1 MDANYHI
8 ADRRRAGL
16 LRFAQSTVGIL
27 LAPAY
32 RAAFNSRRRRYL
44 ALRAPVAGTPVIAV
58 GNVAMGGSGKTPV
71 CCALYSA
78 ARRARRRGAIVL
90 KLGKDRRH
98 YLDELLI
105 YASCL
110 TSMDAAP
117 PRVQRDEQSIVV
129 DLPSGVICAHRNKM
143 AGIKAM
149 AARED
154 VDFVVVDDAHQL
166 YSLQPALSICLLH
179 PDDARERLFPRGLL
193 REELE
198 AAGRAD
204 FVLVREDGFGGSVPV
219 ETHGTFRLE
228 ERAVLPVADLM
239 APWVEMGSTEQMSDG
254 AQPRGSGVAFA
265 GIGRPESFEASLE
278 KLGIPL
284 TASARFPDH
293 HEYSAADL
301 HWLRKL
307 GKDTGAGH
315 FITTEKDG
323 CRLLPLMLRAR
334 YAEGYN
340 VCWPAGLLPQPTVY
354 LPNLIVALEE
364 IWSRMFFARVS
375 AALPDKLLSRFLEV
389 IGASGA
395 GA

>member
-1 MDANYHI
+1 MEANFHI
-8 ADRRRAGL
+8 ADRRGLGL
-16 LRFAQSTVGIL
+16 LRFAQSTVGTL

-44 ALRAPVAGTPVIAV
+44 ALRAPIAGAPVIAV
-58 GNVAMGGSGKTPV
+58 GNIAMGGSGKTPM
-71 CCALYSA
+71 CCALYA
-78 ARRARRRGAIVL
+78 KARKAKRRGAIVL

-98 YLDELLI
+98 FLDELLI
-105 YASCL
+105 YASRL
-110 TSMDAAP
+110 ASMDAAS
-117 PRVQRDEQSIVV
+117 PRVKHDEQSIVV
-129 DLPSGVICAHRNKM
+129 DLPSGVVCAHRDKM

-149 AARED
+149 AARAD
-154 VDFVVVDDAHQL
+154 VGFVIVDDAHQL
-166 YSLQPALSICLLH
+166 YSLQPSLSICLLH
-179 PDDARERLFPRGLL
+179 PEDAKEGLFPRGLL
-193 REELE
+193 REEIE

-204 FVLVREDGFGGSVPV
+204 VVLVREDGFSGSMPV
-219 ETHGTFRLE
+219 ETHGMFSLE
-228 ERAVLPVADLM
+228 ERAVLPVAKLLT
-239 APWVEMGSTEQMSDG
+239 PWVEMGSTEMMG
-254 AQPRGSGVAFA
+254 AGAGPHGSGVAFA
-265 GIGRPESFEASLE
+265 GIGRPESFEESL
-278 KLGIPL
+278 KRLGMQL
-284 TASARFPDH
+284 AAAARFPDH

-307 GKDTGAGH
+307 RKERDAGH

-364 IWSRMFFARVS
+364 IWPRMFFARVN
-375 AALPDKLLSRFLEV
+375 AALPDELVSRFLEV